1 MKYNELK
8 QKQQQE
14 INDFPFGFAF
24 NNQQFKEMMES
35 FGLKETDTD
44 KIYSI
49 GAGGY
54 IRKTDSKAM
63 EEMFAKHE
71 QERQQEINN
80 DKDGS
85 GYVYQMFKYELA
97 NHEYCI
103 SCDLEPTFNALGLTE
118 KQVFENPKLLK
129 GLNLALKEYKE

>member
-1 MKYNELK
+1 
-8 QKQQQE
+8 
-14 INDFPFGFAF
+14 
-24 NNQQFKEMMES
+24 
-35 FGLKETDTD
+35 
-44 KIYSI
+44 
-49 GAGGY
+49 
-54 IRKTDSKAM
+54 M

-103 SCDLEPTFNALGLTE
+103 SYDLEPTLNALGLTE

-129 GLNLALKEYKE
+129 GLKKALERYK